1 MTNLQA
7 ISFASKVKV
16 GTLIKTSGMVLRVD
30 EIKED
35 AFAGQTI
42 YKGKERGL
50 TFLAFTTL
58 LNPHYCK
65 DIEILNA

>member
-1 MTNLQA
+1 MKNLQA
-7 ISFASKVKV
+7 ISFAAKVKV
-16 GTLIKTSGMVLRVD
+16 GTLIKANGMVLRVD

-35 AFAGQTI
+35 AFAGQMI

-50 TFLAFTTL
+50 TYLSFTTL

-65 DIEILNA
+65 DIEILN